1 MVRVRFA
8 PSPTGHLH
16 VGNTRTAL
24 MNYLFARKEQ
34 GRLVV
39 RIEDTDIERSAADYE
54 RSILDDLEWL
64 GISWD
69 EGPIRQTDR
78 LPTYHTYAQ
87 DLLEKG
93 RAYRCYCTEEE
104 LERKRKEAIRKGEPP
119 RYDGT
124 CRDLPPEVRKQI
136 EGEGRPFVVRFK
148 PFAKAIHWA
157 DTICGDF
164 HFPHNAVDDFILLKQ
179 SGVPSYN
186 FAAAVDD
193 VEMGI
198 THVIRGA
205 DHVPNTPKQI
215 MLIEAF
221 GRKPPQYA
229 HHSLLLGNDRKP
241 LSKRH
246 GATSVRDFR
255 EMGVLAAA
263 LVNYLGVLGR
273 SIPQEIIGEDELI
286 ETFSLSTFSPS
297 DTIFD
302 IDKLIWFNK
311 EYLRSAD
318 PGEII
323 KELGL
328 QADSRDK
335 VLALRENAS
344 TLKEMK
350 EYLRIFEDAAVN
362 DEGHAY
368 LLRAGSLDSFM
379 RELRG
384 LLTEDNIMPFDE
396 LMRAMEGRAGLK
408 RKDLFMVLRI
418 LFTGRK
424 SGPPLK
430 DIFHLIQKDIIIE
443 RIDRYLKDVSGK
455 EIKG

>member
-39 RIEDTDIERSAADYE
+39 RLEDTDIERSAADYE
-54 RSILDDLEWL
+54 ISILSDLKWL
-64 GISWD
+64 GIAWD
-69 EGPIRQTDR
+69 EGPVRQTGR
-78 LPTYHTYAQ
+78 LPIYHGYAKN
-87 DLLEKG
+87 LLEKG
-93 RAYRCYCTEEE
+93 CAYKCYCPEEE
-104 LERKRKEAIRKGEPP
+104 LEKKRKEALRRGEPP

-124 CRDLPPEVRKQI
+124 CRDLPPAIRKQI
-136 EGEGRPFVVRFK
+136 EGEGKPFVVRFK
-148 PFAKAIHWA
+148 ATDKPVHWV
-157 DTICGDF
+157 DNICGDF
-164 HFPHNAVDDFILLKQ
+164 HFPHHAVDDFILLKQ

-205 DHVPNTPKQI
+205 DHIPNTPKQI

-221 GRKPPQYA
+221 EKKPPQYA

-246 GATSVRDFR
+246 GATSVRDLR
-255 EMGVLAAA
+255 EMGILAAA

-273 SIPQEIIGEDELI
+273 NISQKTLSEDELTA
-286 ETFSLSTFSPS
+286 TFSLSSFSQS

-311 EYLRSAD
+311 EHLRSAD

-323 KELGL
+323 KMLGL
-328 QADSRDK
+328 QADSKNK
-335 VLALRENAS
+335 VLILRENAS
-344 TLKEMK
+344 TLNEMK

-362 DEGHAY
+362 NEGGEY
-368 LLRAGSLDSFM
+368 LSQFGSLDGLAQ
-379 RELRG
+379 ELKG
-384 LLTEDNIMPFDE
+384 LLAEGKLTAFDE
-396 LMRAMEGRAGLK
+396 LMKAMEGKTGLK

-430 DIFHLIQKDIIIE
+430 DIFHLIPKDIIIE
-443 RIDRYLKDVSGK
+443 RIDRYLTDGSGK
-455 EIKG
+455 GRRG